1 MSSLDWT
8 SHAAELFR
16 YIRGDIFRG
25 IQWNQP
31 ENLTGTDWTPHRF
44 SRTSTSRSSR
54 VLFGQKIDRS
64 QPLTANPDLL
74 KHVFLQNQRE
84 MHWKLSRQT
93 ASAAHFVISPGY
105 HLWVYFVDGCEP
117 SYARARLARFFF
129 EQLDCGCCATVPVYS
144 STNHEKPPYWPVS
157 LPITE
162 YPLWVRQFCNVLKI
176 YQVAPE
182 LGIWVLQARI
192 TKKPHSRCQAVNCD
206 FEWILSRFW
215 SETKPSKQK
224 SKSKGVALFF
234 RGKFATAGTPPPYSI
249 VLLAALRPR
258 CRTVG

>member
-1 MSSLDWT
+1 
-8 SHAAELFR
+8 
-16 YIRGDIFRG
+16 
-25 IQWNQP
+25 
-31 ENLTGTDWTPHRF
+31 
-44 SRTSTSRSSR
+44 
-54 VLFGQKIDRS
+54 
-64 QPLTANPDLL
+64 
-74 KHVFLQNQRE
+74 

-129 EQLDCGCCATVPVYS
+129 EQLDSGCCATVPVYS

-162 YPLWVRQFCNVLKI
+162 YPLWVRQFCNGLKI
-176 YQVAPE
+176 YQVARE

-206 FEWILSRFW
+206 FWVDFDQKRSLR
-215 SETKPSKQK
+215 SKNRNPK
-224 SKSKGVALFF
+224 ELLFF
-234 RGKFATAGTPPPYSI
+234 SEESLPRPGHLLLTLLCCWRPWDHVAGQCVS
-249 VLLAALRPR
+249 
-258 CRTVG
+258 